1 VFPATRAR
9 TKGTKDAK
17 KSKGPEGKAMR
28 ADIEGYCARIVEEQ
42 EEGLQAGAYARLLY
56 SST

>member
-1 VFPATRAR
+1 
-9 TKGTKDAK
+9 
-17 KSKGPEGKAMR
+17 MR